1 MIRAKSTLVPTSIDE
16 YIAASAPAARPRL
29 KAIRR
34 LIRAAAP
41 EAKELISYRMPAF
54 TQHGILIY
62 FAAFKHHIGV
72 FPPVSGDAK
81 LERAL
86 EPYAGPKG
94 NLRLPMDRPIPYTLI
109 RRIVQLKLKQNLA
122 RASAK
127 SSRRTR
133 SRSKPPSRRSQKPAR
148 GRR

>member
-1 MIRAKSTLVPTSIDE
+1 MAKSTPVPTNIDE
-16 YIAASAPAARPRL
+16 YIAVAAPAARPLL
-29 KAIRR
+29 KEIRR
-34 LIRAAAP
+34 VIRAAAP

-54 TQHGILIY
+54 TQHGILVY

-81 LERAL
+81 LEQAL

-94 NLRLPMDRPIPYTLI
+94 NLRFPMDRPIPYALI

-127 SSRRTR
+127 SSSRPR
-133 SRSKPPSRRSQKPAR
+133 SGDKPPNERLQRTPASRRR
-148 GRR
+148 